1 MVGLGRIAAGYSPL
15 REASRRRCSRLARAV
30 SAPRWAPAVMNP
42 SWILQAVVEQ
52 AALCGGSAVGL
63 HVPTPARP
71 DRPCFLKALLA
82 GVCFGGAV
90 VRAREWSRVGVA
102 GGRICAGGCDDG
114 GEDRDSGAKRKSRH
128 GFLLAGDRPSRD
140 VTWRFDAP
148 KPWRRLRRI
157 ATAYSGL
164 PKKRRERFGKACFSN
179 CLYGEVEKPLR
190 FRRSEITKVSYSGTR
205 NASRRSSRC

>member
-52 AALCGGSAVGL
+52 AALCGGIAVGL

-82 GVCFGGAV
+82 GVRFGRVV
-90 VRAREWSRVGVA
+90 VRAREWSRAGVGGGRSGA
-102 GGRICAGGCDDG
+102 GGRDDG
-114 GEDRDSGAKRKSRH
+114 GEDRDRGAIRKSRH
-128 GFLLAGDRPSRD
+128 GFLLGRP
-140 VTWRFDAP
+140 AP
-148 KPWRRLRRI
+148 
-157 ATAYSGL
+157 
-164 PKKRRERFGKACFSN
+164 
-179 CLYGEVEKPLR
+179 V
-190 FRRSEITKVSYSGTR
+190 
-205 NASRRSSRC
+205 